1 MKVIMNL
8 KNVLKKNIKPPKDT
22 NNYKNTLNY
31 FWKNSEKK
39 KPIFTNTSFGFRS
52 NQGVHKTLLQIKTY
66 WTNLNYFVQCAVKKA
81 FDKLNHSI
89 LIKIL
94 EENIYDKRVIN
105 EIWKML
111 NVKRV
116 DFRFQS
122 LELFFLNIPQDSILS
137 PLLFNIYMTKL
148 DNFVTKIMKN
158 TEKTTSA
165 QWNNYWYKTKIKFL
179 KKWNK
184 TKTDKQLYLN
194 KSKKFSNVVKK
205 HWIRKKIVKNLTSK
219 LYYVRYAD
227 NFLIGFKGKKH
238 EAKEQLKNIKNYIKF
253 NLHLNCT
260 NFKLINAQSD
270 TVKYLGFR
278 LRLAKKN
285 INKSRYN

>member
-1 MKVIMNL
+1 M
-8 KNVLKKNIKPPKDT
+8 
-22 NNYKNTLNY
+22 
-31 FWKNSEKK
+31 
-39 KPIFTNTSFGFRS
+39 
-52 NQGVHKTLLQIKTY
+52 QIKTY